1 MIKTTKLLALAALTI
16 FTAAQSHAA
25 ITVDF
30 QLSAPAI
37 QQSAFQGQQDYLTE
51 NFNSLPV
58 GALSSPGTLA
68 VGNYTSTGGTQI
80 LNADKHGGAGG
91 TGRYAFTGATG
102 DLSIDLA
109 SSKYV
114 GFWISA
120 SNVGNFVDF
129 YESGN
134 LVGTFSTSTV
144 TDLVGAKANP
154 NQVLAS
160 NGQTYSG
167 ALWYGNPNPGL
178 NEPSVQDTI
187 FAYVNAGLSDSNAS
201 FDKIV
206 FRGQYFEFDN
216 VTTSAIYSI
225 DPVPS
230 PVPEPGQ
237 VAASLLLLA
246 GIGGYVWMKRR
257 KTAPAAPAAA

>member
-1 MIKTTKLLALAALTI
+1 MLTVS
-16 FTAAQSHAA
+16 QSHAA
-25 ITVDF
+25 ITVNF

-80 LNADKHGGAGG
+80 LNADIHGGAGG
-91 TGRYAFTGATG
+91 TGRYAFTGASG
-102 DLSIDLA
+102 ELSINLA
-109 SSKYV
+109 PSKYV
-114 GFWISA
+114 GFWMSA
-120 SNVGNFVDF
+120 GNPGNFVDF

-134 LVGTFSTSTV
+134 LAATFSTSTIS
-144 TDLVGAKANP
+144 DLLGAQNSP
-154 NQVLAS
+154 NQVLAAD
-160 NGQTYSG
+160 GQTYSG

-178 NEPSVQDTI
+178 NAPGVQNTI
-187 FAYVNAGLSDSNAS
+187 FAYVNAGLSDPNAT

-225 DPVPS
+225 DPEPS

-246 GIGGYVWMKRR
+246 GIGGYVWTKRR
-257 KTAPAAPAAA
+257 KTAKAAVAAA